1 LILFLYMIV
10 KVKINNP
17 IGNLYRKN
25 HALILIKQG
34 DKYVLG
40 LKKHFYPANFARMIG
55 GGINEGE
62 SPKAAAIREVK
73 EELNYQTE
81 SVEYIATLKTIANTA
96 QGEMIMTTHIYFLE
110 IPFNTQLE
118 VGDDVTGLK
127 YYTEQELQKLI
138 FGMSQLTGTYHGE
151 DYLFHFDW
159 EDYGKIYEPIHQIA
173 FEYAKNNNY
182 C

>member
-1 LILFLYMIV
+1 MIV

-25 HALILIKQG
+25 HSLILVKQG
-34 DKYVLG
+34 DKYILG
-40 LKKHFYPANFARMIG
+40 QKKHFYPNDFARMLG

-62 SPKAAAIREVK
+62 SPKAAAIREIK
-73 EELNYQTE
+73 EEVGIDIDN
-81 SVEYIATLKTIANTA
+81 VEYIATLKTIANTA
-96 QGEMIMTTHIYFLE
+96 QGEMIMTTHIFFLE
-110 IPFNTQLE
+110 IPFNIKLE
-118 VGDDVTGLK
+118 VGDDISGLK
-127 YYTEQELQKLI
+127 YLSELELQKLI
-138 FGMSQLTGTYHGE
+138 FGMSQLTGTYHG
-151 DYLFHFDW
+151 DDHLFNFDW